1 MPSHVPDEEGRFLCS
16 QRDMA
21 MLNPKEGD
29 RRAKMEVEANRFSS
43 LVLMPPPRLRAEIGN
58 RAPSIEHMLS
68 LAAKFDV
75 SKDAMARAYAEYH
88 SATIAF
94 VVVRDGKVGA
104 TYRNRARFPFI
115 TALRGKPVPERSL
128 FYRKGLRPGVPSDI
142 DARLPD
148 NWIDVER
155 GRQAPMMSE
164 QV

>member
-1 MPSHVPDEEGRFLCS
+1 
-16 QRDMA
+16 
-21 MLNPKEGD
+21 
-29 RRAKMEVEANRFSS
+29 
-43 LVLMPPPRLRAEIGN
+43 MPPPRLRAEIGN

-68 LAAKFDV
+68 LATKFDV

-104 TYRNRARFPFI
+104 TYRNRTRFPFI

-128 FYRKGLRPGVPSDI
+128 FYRKGLQVGVPSDI
-142 DARLPD
+142 DSRLPD

-155 GRQAPMMSE
+155 GRQAPTMSE
-164 QV
+164 QVYLQSNGFALIMLWYEPAEDPDFDADGERTAKQRLQHRQARYS